1 MMIIDDNCFQY
12 ALDIALNHQNIENNP
27 ERVSNIEPFINQ
39 YNWKDKDFPSDQKDW
54 KKHE

>member
-1 MMIIDDNCFQY
+1 MIIDDNCFQY
-12 ALDIALNHQNIENNP
+12 AIDIALNLQNIANNP